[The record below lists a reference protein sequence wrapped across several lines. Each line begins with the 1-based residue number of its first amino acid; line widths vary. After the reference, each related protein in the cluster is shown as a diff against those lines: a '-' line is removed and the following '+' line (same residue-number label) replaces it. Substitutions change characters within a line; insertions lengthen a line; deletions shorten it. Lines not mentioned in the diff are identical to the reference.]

1 MLQDILASMN
11 GSNFKK
17 ARRYRGK
24 TQKHPR
30 PAAEIGTV
38 ETGDY
43 RIDALN
49 RLLASKHFRASDRN
63 KRFLKFVV
71 DETVAGRS
79 ERIKAFTVAVDVFG
93 RDSSFDASVDP
104 IVRIAAGHLRRSLH
118 DYYAA
123 EGANDPVRISL
134 PLGTYVPTFVLRE
147 SLPQRTMAQ
156 LRLLV
161 ADRKR
166 RLQSGAVGVVM
177 ALAAGGA
184 ALAYVSFGVPGHPG
198 SQSPV
203 IVVDSARAHAQGGT
217 ADALAQL
224 FTQSLWIAL
233 NQDEAIR
240 MVGVRPE
247 EEFSEVLAHTQ
258 KNFGS
263 SVPLYQLLTAVR
275 LEGEALRIY
284 WHVLDGRSNETYLST
299 SVAEMLTAEGEG
311 ATPDALARQVAAS
324 LNRLTAD
331 RESGSGKSAKQARPG
346 SAEEGGG

>member
-1 MLQDILASMN
+1 MLHYILASMN
-11 GSNFKK
+11 GPNLKK
-17 ARRYRGK
+17 ARRHRGK
-24 TQKHPR
+24 ANKRPR
-30 PAAEIGTV
+30 SATEESV
-38 ETGDY
+38 EAGDY
-43 RIDALN
+43 RLDALN
-49 RLLASKHFRASDRN
+49 RLLASQHFRASDRN

-71 DETVAGRS
+71 DETVAGRA

-123 EGANDPVRISL
+123 QGANDPVRITL
-134 PLGTYVPTFVLRE
+134 PLGTYVPTFVSRE
-147 SLPQRTMAQ
+147 SMPRRTVAQ

-166 RLQSGAVGVVM
+166 RLQSGAVGAVM

-184 ALAYVSFGVPGHPG
+184 ALAYLSLGVPGHPG

-203 IVVDSARAHAQGGT
+203 IVVDSARAHAQGSS

-233 NQDEAIR
+233 NEEEKIR

-247 EEFSEVLAHTQ
+247 EEFSDVLAQTQ
-258 KNFGS
+258 QNFGA

-275 LEGEALRIY
+275 LEGDALRIY

-299 SVAEMLTAEGEG
+299 SATEVLTTEGEG
-311 ATPDALARQVAAS
+311 AAPGALARRVAAS

-331 RESGSGKSAKQARPG
+331 SESGGGQSAKQAQPG
-346 SAEEGGG
+346 SGEEGVE

>member
-17 ARRYRGK
+17 ARRHRGK
-24 TQKHPR
+24 AKKHPR
-30 PAAEIGTV
+30 PGPEEGA

-43 RIDALN
+43 RLDALN
-49 RLLASKHFRASDRN
+49 RLLASEHFRASDRN

-71 DETVAGRS
+71 DETVAGRA

-123 EGANDPVRISL
+123 QGANDPVRITL
-134 PLGTYVPTFVLRE
+134 PLGTYVPTFVIRE
-147 SLPQRTMAQ
+147 SAPRRTMAQ
-156 LRLLV
+156 LRRLV

-177 ALAAGGA
+177 ALAASGA
-184 ALAYVSFGVPGHPG
+184 ALAYLSLGVPGQSG

-203 IVVDSARAHAQGGT
+203 IVVDSVRAHAEGSS

-233 NQDEAIR
+233 NEEEKIR

-247 EEFSEVLAHTQ
+247 EEFSQVLAHTR
-258 KNFGS
+258 KNFGA

-299 SVAEMLTAEGEG
+299 SASEVLTAGGEG
-311 ATPDALARQVAAS
+311 AAPDALARRVAAS

-331 RESGSGKSAKQARPG
+331 RKSGEPSARQARPG
-346 SAEEGGG
+346 SGEEGAE